1 VISED
6 LKIMDVDEGVP
17 INTWGYPEFL
27 YDTIIRMPSAKFMHL
42 CNKLISFWGTE
53 DETGT

>member
-1 VISED
+1 
-6 LKIMDVDEGVP
+6 MDVDEGVP
-17 INTWGYPEFL
+17 INTWGYPEVL
-27 YDTIIRMPSAKFMHL
+27 YDTIICMPSAKFMHL